1 MLYLLVTVSAIRVPI
16 PVIEPSTN
24 EVYVT
29 EGDTATLVCS
39 VRWLGTKTV
48 IWRRISD
55 SSPLTIGQF
64 VFTSDS
70 RISIQRT
77 TGPNDWNLIIMDVK
91 PGDAGE
97 YECQV
102 SAENTVRRMV
112 LLKVNAENI
121 RFIKKPSDVWVE
133 KGKFARFECSA
144 TGRSSP
150 TLSWSKDGV
159 DDFPAAHER
168 RMYTIVD
175 SDDFFILGVTIN
187 DAGVYTCTATTV
199 DGSISTDANL
209 IVLIKYP

>member
-1 MLYLLVTVSAIRVPI
+1 MEGFIMLYLSVTVSAIRVPI

-24 EVYVT
+24 EV
-29 EGDTATLVCS
+29 
-39 VRWLGTKTV
+39 

-55 SSPLTIGQF
+55 VHPLTIGQY

-70 RISIQRT
+70 RISIQHA
-77 TGPNDWNLIIMDVK
+77 TGTNDWNLIITDVK

-102 SAENTVRRMV
+102 SAKNTVRRMV
-112 LLKVNAENI
+112 LLNVNAVNENI

-150 TLSWSKDGV
+150 IISWSKDGV
-159 DDFPAAHER
+159 DDFPAAQER

-199 DGSISTDANL
+199 DGSISTDVNL
-209 IVLIKYP
+209 IVLNVEDASSS